1 MWFCLHVF
9 SVCPNPT
16 SAKQRSTQYASICN
30 RLSEM
35 WEGFGAL
42 AVTHS
47 ILQKCMLGLL
57 PLWCLDLAVIGSDT
71 RAIRF
76 FNEKFPIQRQIKG
89 AETDRF
95 VRTVSTRFELKYRTP
110 FSFRLLEIFF
120 CKAYRELTR
129 LLEVSGNIT
138 RAVEM
143 IGKSTTQTNQ
153 RFCDLLVPSQI
164 IFKSSGL
171 GLLVIFP
178 DGSST
183 TLEAGSIF
191 ERMPFGNDLL
201 TMEEMAKEM
210 RLATTAIPSDTT
222 MAGLIFDRKLVFP
235 LQSLQVDFQFPTLPQ
250 LDETGK
256 GRARNAIGR
265 YVTGVNPL
273 SPRRTNRPTRR
284 AAV

>member
-1 MWFCLHVF
+1 M
-9 SVCPNPT
+9 
-16 SAKQRSTQYASICN
+16 
-30 RLSEM
+30 
-35 WEGFGAL
+35 
-42 AVTHS
+42 
-47 ILQKCMLGLL
+47 
-57 PLWCLDLAVIGSDT
+57 
-71 RAIRF
+71 
-76 FNEKFPIQRQIKG
+76 
-89 AETDRF
+89 
-95 VRTVSTRFELKYRTP
+95 
-110 FSFRLLEIFF
+110 EIFF

-153 RFCDLLVPSQI
+153 RFCDLLVPSQV